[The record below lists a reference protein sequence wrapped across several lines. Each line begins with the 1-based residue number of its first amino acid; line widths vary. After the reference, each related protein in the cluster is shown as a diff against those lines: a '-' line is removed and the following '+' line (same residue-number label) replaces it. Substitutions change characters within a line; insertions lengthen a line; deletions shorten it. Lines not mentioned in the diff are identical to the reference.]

1 MFRSMFS
8 AAIGSAVTPDGNP
21 VNLHFV
27 MFLPTLMGQGTPA
40 QISEVTNLVMF
51 AYFNIIY
58 EKIIRQNG

>member
-21 VNLHFV
+21 VSLHFV

-40 QISEVTNLVMF
+40 QISEVSLLESYM
-51 AYFNIIY
+51 
-58 EKIIRQNG
+58 Q